1 MLSTRFRALIRV
13 LSLIYPFTECQ
24 RLLLQGV
31 DFPHTWV
38 TVSYLFVFQLL
49 TLTVCFAIIALML
62 CRSHFQLVKGKQ
74 RVPCISVFFLLLQN
88 IFKRVL
94 FKKNV
99 HEVRILRGCF
109 CSFDKIIQTW
119 CISKSIVI
127 RTFLYLSYIAFT
139 V

>member
-38 TVSYLFVFQLL
+38 TVSYPFVFQLL

-74 RVPCISVFFLLLQN
+74 RVPCIAVFFVFVVEHIQTCTFL
-88 IFKRVL
+88 
-94 FKKNV
+94 KKI
-99 HEVRILRGCF
+99 HEVRILRVCF
-109 CSFDKIIQTW
+109 CSSDKTIQTW
-119 CISKSIVI
+119 CIPKSIVI
-127 RTFLYLSYIAFT
+127 GTFWHLSYIAFT